1 VNTHFIRYVAVL
13 SASTLL
19 GFAGSWAP
27 DAAAQTAGAPA
38 TVQSSARQ
46 LLNSERIAARFGNYG
61 IEVLASDPHERV
73 SNLYS
78 EANGERTCRTFAVVR
93 YPAAIDPALAA
104 EHDEIVRGG
113 SIGAV
118 FAAHGWRVLK
128 TNLRYVEIDAPERVA
143 GLMRIAT
150 GTRLAA
156 HAYELDVA
164 KAGRTLQYAL
174 LVEIHHP
181 DYLKRD
187 DLLAIYGP
195 ADATTDKAAVDDL
208 LNAALAAA
216 GAASDAAPSRAG
228 VPSGPAPSRAGAR

>member
-1 VNTHFIRYVAVL
+1 MNLRFILFAAAL
-13 SASTLL
+13 TAGTLVGL
-19 GFAGSWAP
+19 AALLAP
-27 DAAAQTAGAPA
+27 DAAAQTAGGAA
-38 TVQSSARQ
+38 AVQSSPRQ

-61 IEVLASDPHERV
+61 IEVLASDPRERV

-78 EANGERTCRTFAVVR
+78 ETNGERTCRTFAVVR

-118 FAAHGWRVLK
+118 LAAHGWQVLK
-128 TNLRYVEIDAPERVA
+128 TNLSYIEIDAPERVA

-164 KAGRTLQYAL
+164 KAGRTFQYAL

-181 DYLKRD
+181 DYLQRD
-187 DLLAIYGP
+187 DLRAIYGP
-195 ADATTDKAAVDDL
+195 ADAATHEAAVEDL
-208 LNAALAAA
+208 LKAALAAA
-216 GAASDAAPSRAG
+216 GAASEAAPS
-228 VPSGPAPSRAGAR
+228 PASKR